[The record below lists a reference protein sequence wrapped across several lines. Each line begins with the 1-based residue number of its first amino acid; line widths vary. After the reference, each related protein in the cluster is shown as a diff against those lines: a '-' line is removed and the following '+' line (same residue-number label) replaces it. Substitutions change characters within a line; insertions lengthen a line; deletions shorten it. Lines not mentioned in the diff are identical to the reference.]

1 MTALYSSGSGH
12 DAVIRSVVFKDLVAS
27 LREVEEVLVVLRVS
41 NVLDVSGHFL
51 EEQDL
56 NNVVH

>member
-1 MTALYSSGSGH
+1 MRS
-12 DAVIRSVVFKDLVAS
+12 AVFTDLVAS

-56 NNVVH
+56 NNVVD